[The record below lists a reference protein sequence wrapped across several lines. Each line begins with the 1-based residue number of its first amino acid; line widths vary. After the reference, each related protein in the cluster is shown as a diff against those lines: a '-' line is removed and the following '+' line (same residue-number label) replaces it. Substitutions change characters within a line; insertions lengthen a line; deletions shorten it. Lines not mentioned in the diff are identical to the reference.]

1 VGGETVAVAADH
13 VVADGRARASLRWPV
28 FYGPWLVLGALAF
41 GGAAGVQVPETWRYA
56 PLLASVVAFGL
67 PHGAIDY
74 VALPRAVAGEVTLG
88 LVAAVSVLYAVAGAT
103 YTLLWFLA
111 PVPAAVLFILVTWF
125 HWGQGELYP
134 LVGLLGA
141 DHLDR
146 PGRVATMLVRGGLPM
161 LVPLVGF
168 PEVYRAVVDSFV
180 TPFGGTAADL
190 AWLFAGETRLAL
202 GLGFGLLTAVVIAR
216 GYLLAGDPRGGGD
229 NAPGGGRPW
238 LVDAGET
245 VLLWVYFLTVPPVF
259 AIGVYFCLWHA
270 VRHIARAVGVDQRA
284 ADSLQAGDVWSAL
297 ARFLKE
303 ALPLTALALVLFG
316 GLWLAVP
323 IEPTLRE
330 ATGLYLVFIAILTLP
345 HVLVVLWMDRAQGLW
360 SPARG

>member
-1 VGGETVAVAADH
+1 MGGETVAVAADY
-13 VVADGRARASLRWPV
+13 VVTDRQARASLRWPV
-28 FYGPWLVLGALAF
+28 FYGPWLVLGALALV
-41 GGAAGVQVPETWRYA
+41 GVAGVRVPDAWRFA

-74 VALPRAVAGEVTLG
+74 VALPRVVAGEVTPG
-88 LVAAVSVLYAVAGAT
+88 LVAVVSLLYAAVGAA

-111 PVPAAVLFILVTWF
+111 PVPAATLFILVTWF

-146 PGRVATMLVRGGLPM
+146 PGRVATMVVRGGLPM
-161 LVPLVGF
+161 LVPLLGF
-168 PEVYRAVVDSFV
+168 PGVYREVVDSFV
-180 TPFGGTAADL
+180 APFGGTAADL
-190 AWLFAGETRLAL
+190 AWLFSGETRLAL
-202 GLGFGLLTAVVIAR
+202 GAGFGLLTVAVLAR
-216 GYLLAGDPRGGGD
+216 GYLLAGDPRGSGE
-229 NAPGGGRPW
+229 NSWSGGRAW

-245 VLLWVYFLTVPPVF
+245 TLLWVYFLTVPPVF

-270 VRHIARAVGVDQRA
+270 VRHIARAVGVDRRA
-284 ADSLQAGDVWSAL
+284 ADSLSAGNVWGAL
-297 ARFLKE
+297 ACFLKE
-303 ALPLTALALVLFG
+303 ALPLTALALVLLG
-316 GLWLAVP
+316 GLWVAVP
-323 IEPTLRE
+323 VEPTLRE

-345 HVLVVLWMDRAQGLW
+345 HVLVVLWMDRVQGVW